1 MSHCGFRR
9 IHPFGFNVDACAAF
23 MLRLVPVP
31 LWLNLYLVGCV
42 RPSITKYTF
51 TMIVFRCVAGSK
63 TGAKPAASGAGSDER
78 GSSALPHRPSTYLCC
93 AQRLVCRCLCRLGRD
108 RRWLEAFDDQ
118 PDAQPQLPD
127 ELRADH
133 DAPHHRAWLEDPE

>member
-1 MSHCGFRR
+1 M
-9 IHPFGFNVDACAAF
+9 
-23 MLRLVPVP
+23 VP
-31 LWLNLYLVGCV
+31 LSGWYNDRLQAEWGGLKVP
-42 RPSITKYTF
+42 RQPSLSPRR
-51 TMIVFRCVAGSK
+51 TM
-63 TGAKPAASGAGSDER
+63 
-78 GSSALPHRPSTYLCC
+78 LCC

-133 DAPHHRAWLEDPE
+133 DAPHHRAWLEDPEQDADETSEQHRPGDQP